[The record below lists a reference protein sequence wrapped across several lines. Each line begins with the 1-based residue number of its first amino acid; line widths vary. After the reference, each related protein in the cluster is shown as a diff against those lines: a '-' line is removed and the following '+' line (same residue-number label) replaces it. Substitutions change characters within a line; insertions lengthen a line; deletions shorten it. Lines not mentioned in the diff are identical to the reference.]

1 MEQNGSED
9 TKANAGAPTEQK
21 ARKSLSGLAVRTAY
35 GLGYAAI
42 FIGCLA
48 LGRYTTAIWVAIMSV
63 LCCFEF
69 YRMMRRDG
77 KVPNEQLGLVAAA
90 LFPISA
96 LLRGEVE
103 IGVMFLLMLAVG
115 LWYVWSPR
123 TRLADVAVTFF
134 GPVYTGFMLSAI
146 VLTRV
151 SMEGFPG
158 ALLSVGHEGERRSS
172 HRAEGAQ
179 VAERPCGSH
188 RVWAWI
194 RRDLHRLS
202 RTRSLYHGYLGRD
215 HERAL
220 LL

>member
-1 MEQNGSED
+1 MEQKGSED

-90 LFPISA
+90 LFSISA

-134 GPVYTGFMLSAI
+134 GRS
-146 VLTRV
+146 TRA
-151 SMEGFPG
+151 SCSPPSCWPAFRWMAFP
-158 ALLSVGHEGERRSS
+158 ARSS
-172 HRAEGAQ
+172 PWASAPR
-179 VAERPCGSH
+179 CG
-188 RVWAWI
+188 
-194 RRDLHRLS
+194 
-202 RTRSLYHGYLGRD
+202 
-215 HERAL
+215 
-220 LL
+220 